1 MGRPGGR
8 RVVSGL
14 NSILY
19 QTHLYLHKQEACL
32 LGRESAAIHFLSGC
46 LAGRTAKKLGHSSGC
61 GDGCKRERRAVM
73 NMDGVGV
80 PGRRHICAVTPW
92 QFVDEGGRG

>member
-1 MGRPGGR
+1 MMDVRREEWARPGGR

-32 LGRESAAIHFLSGC
+32 LGRESTAIHFLSGC
-46 LAGRTAKKLGHSSGC
+46 RADGEKLGQPQLW
-61 GDGCKRERRAVM
+61 ERRETAAVI
-73 NMDGVGV
+73 NTCCGLGSYGTHA
-80 PGRRHICAVTPW
+80 PARLALLSA
-92 QFVDEGGRG
+92 

>member
-1 MGRPGGR
+1 MDVRREEWARPGGR

-32 LGRESAAIHFLSGC
+32 LGRESTAIHFLSGC
-46 LAGRTAKKLGHSSGC
+46 WADGEKHGQPQLWECWETTAVINMCCGLGSYGAQAPASLALLSA
-61 GDGCKRERRAVM
+61 
-73 NMDGVGV
+73 
-80 PGRRHICAVTPW
+80 
-92 QFVDEGGRG
+92 